1 MQAETAPTL
10 KTLVTAVVAGN
21 LSNTLS
27 SRGPFTVFAPD
38 DKAFAAIDPNVLAS
52 LLRPENIGELDA
64 LLELHVVSGDIRA
77 KDIKDDQK
85 IKTLAGAPL
94 HKQISVN
101 ISVLQMLCFV
111 LLVRCSSGNDWDLR
125 VRCHRGGAHVQRQRR
140 ISAHNLCVLQRHH
153 GSANHSRGQ
162 YCDERGRAH
171 YQKGAGTAVA

>member
-21 LSNTLS
+21 LSSTLS

-52 LLRPENIGELDA
+52 LLRPENIDELDA
-64 LLELHVVSGDIRA
+64 LLELHVVSGNIRA

-94 HKQISVN
+94 RKQISVN

-111 LLVRCSSGNDWDLR
+111 G
-125 VRCHRGGAHVQRQRR
+125 
-140 ISAHNLCVLQRHH
+140 
-153 GSANHSRGQ
+153 
-162 YCDERGRAH
+162 
-171 YQKGAGTAVA
+171 